1 MAVKAVDRRVFES
14 IVDGLAKATK
24 EKPEDII
31 WFFQV
36 RELMSEMEEPM
47 SDEKAWEIILKDKRS
62 INMSTTDLLELARR
76 ELKKFHR
83 IESKLKKLG
92 VI

>member
-14 IVDGLAKATK
+14 VIDGLAKATK
-24 EKPEDII
+24 EKPDDII

-36 RELMSEMEEPM
+36 KTLMNKMDEPM
-47 SDEKAWEIILKDKRS
+47 SDEKAWEIILKDKK
-62 INMSTTDLLELARR
+62 TTNLNTMELLKLARR

-83 IESKLKKLG
+83 IERKLEKLG

>member
-14 IVDGLAKATK
+14 VIDGLAKATK
-24 EKPEDII
+24 EKPEDIV

-36 RELMSEMEEPM
+36 RELMNEMDKPM
-47 SDEKAWEIILKDKRS
+47 SDEKAWEIILKDKRTA
-62 INMSTTDLLELARR
+62 NLSTMELLELARE

-83 IESKLKKLG
+83 IEGKLKKLG

>member
-1 MAVKAVDRRVFES
+1 MAVKAVDKRVFES
-14 IVDGLAKATK
+14 VIDGLAKATK
-24 EKPEDII
+24 EKPDDII

-36 RELMSEMEEPM
+36 KELMSEMDKPM
-47 SDEKAWEIILKDKRS
+47 SDEKAWKIILGDKKATS
-62 INMSTTDLLELARR
+62 LSTTELLKLARE

-83 IESKLKKLG
+83 IEKKLKKLG